1 MANIK
6 DVAER
11 AGVSVATVSRVLNGL
26 SPVAATRDRV
36 LAAVAELG
44 YRPNNVARALRT
56 ARTGALGLLIGD
68 LTNPFFTELADA
80 VEVEARSLGYSLV
93 IGNAGESPQQQDDH
107 IRTLIDRRIDGLL
120 VSSAGTGSP
129 VLREVA
135 AAGTPLVLLDRAVD
149 GLDVPCVRADGRA
162 ALADLAA
169 HFAALGR
176 RRPAI
181 IVAPAGTRTGADRLR
196 FFREA
201 LRPYGIEL
209 PDERVG
215 ATPDL
220 QHTGGRRVMRG
231 FLDLPEPPDAVLAT
245 DNLMALGAMDEIR
258 ARGLRVPDDVA
269 LVVYDDVPWFRHTDP
284 PLTAIA
290 QPTRELGRAAVHTL
304 LERIEGRPAES
315 VLLPARLV
323 PRHSCGE
330 PAPAHEARAP
340 EPVDAPRAPVP
351 ADERHEP
358 VPEHAPHA
366 PQPADDPR
374 TTDDSDTDTDSHSHS
389 HSHSDTDTHN
399 ERGSA

>member
-11 AGVSVATVSRVLNGL
+11 AGVSVATVSRVLNGH

-36 LAAVAELG
+36 LAAVEELG

-80 VEVEARSLGYSLV
+80 VEDEARSLGYSLV

-129 VLREVA
+129 VLRETA

-220 QHTGGRRVMRG
+220 QPTGGRRVMRG

-269 LVVYDDVPWFRHTDP
+269 LVGYDDVPWFRHTDP

-304 LERIEGRPAES
+304 LARIEGRPAES

-323 PRHSCGE
+323 PRRSCGE
-330 PAPAHEARAP
+330 PEPAGH
-340 EPVDAPRAPVP
+340 
-351 ADERHEP
+351 
-358 VPEHAPHA
+358 
-366 PQPADDPR
+366 DPL
-374 TTDDSDTDTDSHSHS
+374 TTDDSDTDS
-389 HSHSDTDTHN
+389 DTHN

>member
-11 AGVSVATVSRVLNGL
+11 AGVSVATVSRVLNGN

-56 ARTGALGLLIGD
+56 ARTGALGLIISD

-80 VEVEARSLGYSLV
+80 VEVEARSLDYSLV

-107 IRTLIDRRIDGLL
+107 IRTLVDRRIDGLL
-120 VSSAGTGSP
+120 VTSAGTGSP

-149 GLDVPCVRADGRA
+149 GLDVPCVRADGRD
-162 ALADLAA
+162 ALVDLAA
-169 HFAALGR
+169 HLAALGR

-196 FFREA
+196 SFREA

-215 ATPDL
+215 STPDL

-245 DNLMALGAMDEIR
+245 DNLMALGAMDELR

-269 LVVYDDVPWFRHTDP
+269 LVVYDDVPWFAHTDP

-304 LERIEGRPAES
+304 LARIEGRPAES

-323 PRHSCGE
+323 PRRSCGE
-330 PAPAHEARAP
+330 PDETLR
-340 EPVDAPRAPVP
+340 PRATEPP
-351 ADERHEP
+351 APGAEGGP
-358 VPEHAPHA
+358 TSTNGATLNATSPEGV
-366 PQPADDPR
+366 DPSSPSR
-374 TTDDSDTDTDSHSHS
+374 ETSDDS
-389 HSHSDTDTHN
+389 HN